1 MPVGVLPCDIF
12 SMGAAAAAGGL
23 PRDIFLMGA
32 AAAAG
37 ADKGTIGLGFSFQI
51 SRQMSLQKRNQ
62 NPQYM
67 AYKKV
72 RICIETSYISSYI
85 K

>member
-23 PRDIFLMGA
+23 PRDIFSMGA

-37 ADKGTIGLGFSFQI
+37 ANKGTIRLG
-51 SRQMSLQKRNQ
+51 
-62 NPQYM
+62 
-67 AYKKV
+67 
-72 RICIETSYISSYI
+72 
-85 K
+85 